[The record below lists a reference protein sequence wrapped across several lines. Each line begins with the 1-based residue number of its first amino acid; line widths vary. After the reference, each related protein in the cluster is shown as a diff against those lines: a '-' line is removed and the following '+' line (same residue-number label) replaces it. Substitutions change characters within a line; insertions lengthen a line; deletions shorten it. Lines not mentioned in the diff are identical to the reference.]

1 MKIFVSIVLRSFTV
15 QNKLEILLVEDD
27 QTACRDIIQE
37 IDNNPDDFN
46 LIGLT
51 NNSSKAFQYVI
62 ETCPDAIILDLELH
76 HGGGDGLDFLKKLND
91 AKLSRI
97 PFVLVTTNNISE
109 VTHEIA
115 RKLGADFIMTKSQEG
130 YSAKS
135 VLEFLKITKSVIL
148 NRRKQLRSDEYDE
161 SPTQAA
167 KRLQRRICLELDK
180 VGISAKS
187 IGYQYLIDAITIT
200 VKEPAQHLCDKIGEK
215 YRKSATSVE
224 RAMQN
229 AINRAW
235 NTSDIQNL
243 LDNYTAKI
251 KSDKGVPTI
260 NEFIYYYAKKI
271 KNDLKK
277 KNEPHFSAAR
287 FQLNVKP

>member
-1 MKIFVSIVLRSFTV
+1 MDKI
-15 QNKLEILLVEDD
+15 LEILLVEDD
-27 QTACRDIIQE
+27 QTACKELVQAV
-37 IDNNPDDFN
+37 DNNPDDFS
-46 LIGLT
+46 LIGIT
-51 NNSSKAFQYVI
+51 NNSSRAYQYVV
-62 ETCPDAIILDLELH
+62 ESCPDAVILDLELH
-76 HGGGDGLDFLKKLND
+76 HGGGDGLEFLKHLKD
-91 AKLSRI
+91 SQLSQT
-97 PFVLVTTNNISE
+97 PFILVTTNNISE

-148 NRRKQLRSDEYDE
+148 NRRNQNQSSGFEE

-180 VGISAKS
+180 IGISTKS
-187 IGYQYLIDAITIT
+187 FGYNYLIDAIAITI
-200 VKEPAQHLCDKIGEK
+200 KEPTQHLCDRIGEK
-215 YRKSATSVE
+215 HRKSATSVE

-235 NTSDIQNL
+235 NTADIQDL

-251 KSDKGVPTI
+251 KSDKGVPTLT
-260 NEFIYYYAKKI
+260 EFIYYYAQKI
-271 KNDLKK
+271 KNDL
-277 KNEPHFSAAR
+277 
-287 FQLNVKP
+287 

>member
-1 MKIFVSIVLRSFTV
+1 MDER
-15 QNKLEILLVEDD
+15 LEILLVEDD
-27 QTACRDIIQE
+27 QTACKELIE
-37 IDNNPDDFN
+37 TVDNNTDDFV
-46 LIGLT
+46 LIGIT
-51 NNSSKAFQYVI
+51 NNSSKAFQYV
-62 ETCPDAIILDLELH
+62 EQTCPDVVILDLELH
-76 HGGGDGLDFLKKLND
+76 HGGGDGLEFLKQLKESHLPHT
-91 AKLSRI
+91 
-97 PFVLVTTNNISE
+97 PFILVTTNNISK

-115 RKLGADFIMTKSQEG
+115 RNLGADFIMTKTQEG

-148 NRRKQLRSDEYDE
+148 NRRTRNHSNINNE

-187 IGYQYLIDAITIT
+187 IGYNYLIDAITIT
-200 VKEPAQHLCDKIGEK
+200 IKDPAHRLCDRIGEK
-215 YRKSATSVE
+215 YRKTATSVE

-235 NTSDIQNL
+235 KTSDIQDL

-251 KSDKGVPTI
+251 KSDKGVPTVT
-260 NEFIYYYAKKI
+260 EFIHYYAQKI
-271 KNDLKK
+271 KNDL
-277 KNEPHFSAAR
+277 
-287 FQLNVKP
+287 

>member
-1 MKIFVSIVLRSFTV
+1 MDKI
-15 QNKLEILLVEDD
+15 LEILLVEDD
-27 QTACRDIIQE
+27 QTACKELVQAV
-37 IDNNPDDFN
+37 DNNPDDFN
-46 LIGLT
+46 LIGIT
-51 NNSSKAFQYVI
+51 NNSSRAYQYVV
-62 ETCPDAIILDLELH
+62 ESCPDAVILDLELH
-76 HGGGDGLDFLKKLND
+76 HGGGDGLEFLKRLKD
-91 AKLSRI
+91 SQLSRT
-97 PFVLVTTNNISE
+97 PFILVTTNNISE

-148 NRRKQLRSDEYDE
+148 NRRNQNQSSGFEE

-180 VGISAKS
+180 IGISAKS
-187 IGYQYLIDAITIT
+187 FGYNYLIDAITIT
-200 VKEPAQHLCDKIGEK
+200 IKEPTQHLCDRIAEK
-215 YRKSATSVE
+215 HRKSATSVE

-235 NTSDIQNL
+235 NTADIQDL

-260 NEFIYYYAKKI
+260 TEFIYYYAQKI
-271 KNDLKK
+271 KNDL
-277 KNEPHFSAAR
+277 
-287 FQLNVKP
+287 

>member
-1 MKIFVSIVLRSFTV
+1 MDK
-15 QNKLEILLVEDD
+15 KLEILLVEDD
-27 QTACRDIIQE
+27 QMACKEIIQE
-37 IDNNPDDFN
+37 VDNNPDDFN
-46 LIGLT
+46 LIGIT
-51 NNSSKAFQYVI
+51 NNSSRAFQYVK
-62 ETCPDAIILDLELH
+62 EVYPDAVILDLELH
-76 HGGGDGLDFLKKLND
+76 HGGGDGLDFLKKLKE
-91 AKLSRI
+91 AQLSHT
-97 PFVLVTTNNISE
+97 PFVLITTNNISE
-109 VTHEIA
+109 VTHQIA
-115 RKLGADFIMTKSQEG
+115 RNLGADFIMTKSQEG

-135 VLEFLKITKSVIL
+135 ALEFLKITKSVIL
-148 NRRKQLRSDEYDE
+148 NRRKQAQSSGFEE

-187 IGYQYLIDAITIT
+187 IGYTYLIDAITIT

-235 NTSDIQNL
+235 NTSDIQDL

-260 NEFIYYYAKKI
+260 TEFIYYYAQKI
-271 KNDLKK
+271 RNDL
-277 KNEPHFSAAR
+277 
-287 FQLNVKP
+287 